1 MSRNN
6 ASRLGTSVKDG
17 VPDFVATNNSASG
30 KLDFAVPTE
39 FVTLPSKGKYYPED
53 HPLYN
58 VEEIEIKHMTAK
70 EEDIIASRSLLQK
83 GLIIDRLIESVVL
96 DKRIK
101 AEGLLIGD
109 KNAIMIAARI
119 TGFGSEYPISVACP
133 NCGNS
138 GQHEFDLSGL
148 EQTEGN
154 SGNFDV
160 VNMEGRNFE
169 IKLPHTKATVEV
181 KLLTGHEERKLNETM
196 KLRAKKNLP
205 ESAVLGMFRSFI
217 ISVNGVMNASEVSR
231 FMENLPTRDSRY
243 LRHAYQSIV
252 PNVIMEQV
260 FDCASCGHS
269 GEVNVPLTA
278 EFFWPK

>member
-6 ASRLGTSVKDG
+6 ANRLGAPVNDG
-17 VPDFVATNNSASG
+17 VPDFVAASS
-30 KLDFAVPTE
+30 KLDFVVPTE

-58 VEEIEIKHMTAK
+58 VDEIEIKHMTAK

-119 TGFGSEYPISVACP
+119 TGFGPEYPISVACP
-133 NCGNS
+133 NCGLA
-138 GQHEFDLSGL
+138 GEHEFDLSSLG
-148 EQTEGN
+148 QTEGDP
-154 SGNFDV
+154 GKFDV
-160 VNMEGRNFE
+160 TNIGNRNFE
-169 IKLPHTKATVEV
+169 IRLPNTKAVVEV
-181 KLLTGHEERKLNETM
+181 KLLTGREERKLNETM

-205 ESAVLGMFRSFI
+205 ESMVLGMFRSFV

-243 LRHAYQSIV
+243 LRQAYQSIV
-252 PNVIMEQV
+252 PNVVMEQS
-260 FDCASCGHS
+260 FDCSSCGYA

-278 EFFWPK
+278 EFFWHK